1 MDERACGQWPENHA
15 KGIFFPCKVIK
26 KGIGC
31 WQGKSTRPASH
42 RRGLASNPKAIP
54 ARILSNPSSGLL
66 KPTEELGEI
75 THSTNQW
82 SIELQARA
90 IFVLN
95 KGRTVVL

>member
-54 ARILSNPSSGLL
+54 ARILSNPSSGSPLRSL
-66 KPTEELGEI
+66 VKSRIPPISGPSSSKPAP
-75 THSTNQW
+75 S
-82 SIELQARA
+82 S
-90 IFVLN
+90 F
-95 KGRTVVL
+95 